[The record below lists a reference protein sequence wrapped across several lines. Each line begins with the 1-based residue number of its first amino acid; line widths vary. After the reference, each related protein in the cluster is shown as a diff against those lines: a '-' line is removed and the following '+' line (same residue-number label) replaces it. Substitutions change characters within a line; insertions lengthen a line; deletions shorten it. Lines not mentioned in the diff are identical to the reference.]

1 MNDHGFVVCAY
12 NRTTEKVDKFLANEA
27 KGIFTSPHHKVLIVA
42 LVRYKGRWSKVFER
56 YGR

>member
-27 KGIFTSPHHKVLIVA
+27 KGLLLWLLLEASTIYLYLIIIFTI
-42 LVRYKGRWSKVFER
+42 RYKYSRS
-56 YGR
+56 